1 MPPLALSPLSGP
13 PQAVVL
19 EGNYWKRRI
28 EVVMREYHKWRI
40 YYKKRVSGGPFPLR
54 LLTTASLARAPEG
67 FPPTQ
72 PRPCPP
78 LRPRPTAPPSGHT
91 ASSQPPYLPGP
102 KSFRGEVRDPVD
114 LGELVSTGGLGGERW
129 RSGKGSSVHLCV
141 FLQLRKSSREGDLLA
156 PKQVGAPWTQR
167 MDASLWVG
175 EAVAVGRGWDV
186 SGVGVAAVLWLI
198 N

>member
-40 YYKKRVSGGPFPLR
+40 YYKKRVSGGGPFPLR
-54 LLTTASLARAPEG
+54 LLATASLARAPEG
-67 FPPTQ
+67 FPPQPQ

-78 LRPRPTAPPSGHT
+78 LRPRPTAPPSGHR

-114 LGELVSTGGLGGERW
+114 LGELVSREALAGSDGGAERDPV
-129 RSGKGSSVHLCV
+129 STFVCSCSSVSPAGKGISWP
-141 FLQLRKSSREGDLLA
+141 QSRWVLPGPREWMLPSGWARQWWWGEG
-156 PKQVGAPWTQR
+156 GT
-167 MDASLWVG
+167 
-175 EAVAVGRGWDV
+175 
-186 SGVGVAAVLWLI
+186 
-198 N
+198 